1 MADED
6 VAATLHINS
15 VMACRGGMTWQM
27 SNQAVAVQQSQ
38 GQNQF
43 EQMMQM
49 MMTMLPRLT
58 AQPHCSEP
66 EINILQPG
74 AGRAPILGRP
84 MRSLSFGG
92 TSRIADSPPPSVHG
106 SPVPLQDAPSPPA
119 KMTTD
124 AGGDVAAEGVVQ
136 VVETP
141 KKVLHDSMEDVRAK
155 MLSRASK
162 HDEVPEMEVAKPE
175 TVLMKRPA
183 SVAKPETVLRK
194 RPASAVTGASKK
206 AAVEA
211 GDIWKHKPSIGF
223 ERTRN
228 QVMCRNGKCGPGS
241 CYAIPYYGNGGE
253 KGAWKKA
260 EVWLKTALNDYKK
273 AGHKI

>member
-15 VMACRGGMTWQM
+15 VLACRGGMRWQM
-27 SNQAVAVQQSQ
+27 PSRAVAVQQSQ
-38 GQNQF
+38 GQMHQF

-66 EINILQPG
+66 EINILPG
-74 AGRAPILGRP
+74 AGRAAQGRP

-92 TSRIADSPPPSVHG
+92 TSRIADSPPPSVSG
-106 SPVPLQDAPSPPA
+106 SPAPLQDAPSPPA

-228 QVMCRNGKCGPGS
+228 QVMCRSGKCGPGS
-241 CYAIPYYGNGGE
+241 CYGIPYYGNGGE

>member
-6 VAATLHINS
+6 VAAILHINS
-15 VMACRGGMTWQM
+15 VITCRGGNSWHMA
-27 SNQAVAVQQSQ
+27 NQAVAVHQPQ

-74 AGRAPILGRP
+74 AGRAPQGRP